1 MQVRIIIL
9 AILTTGSL
17 VYSSPTDKQVQKQ
30 QSFAILSDRDA
41 SLKSPVYF
49 SAQGVHHFLTQVFNN
64 HRYAQDILAHDF
76 SHLGQFLTHGKSME
90 HKRTY
95 AKSVFRMFGNKLKAT
110 PFVNAYAFSG
120 LAKDLPALIRD
131 YFIVFNSGD
140 LNPAKATVED
150 LLYSSFINSFTTLK
164 ERPDQFFNDLS
175 NEIVHTLN
183 NKYHLLDD
191 LTLDEVRT
199 SLLKFLELGVN
210 KLVWD
215 PADRFA
221 TWENCKT
228 IAHSFH
234 TLLELNIIAD
244 PDDLNDLYITLI
256 ERYCYFLELTA
267 SELPVS
273 LYEQIKHDVASQQ
286 LFFLEMDEQE
296 PGLETKAERL
306 IRSLIDGE
314 AKARAREVGIM
325 SRS

>member
-9 AILTTGSL
+9 AILASGSL
-17 VYSSPTDKQVQKQ
+17 VYCSTTEKKTPQRSSFT
-30 QSFAILSDRDA
+30 LLTDRDA

-49 SAQGVHHFLTQVFNN
+49 SAHGVQHFLTQVFNN

-76 SHLGQFLTHGKSME
+76 SHLGQFLTHGKTME

-95 AKSVFRMFGNKLKAT
+95 SKSVFRMFGNKLKAT

-120 LAKDLPALIRD
+120 LVKDLPQLLRD
-131 YFIVFNSGD
+131 YFIVFTSGD
-140 LNPAKATVED
+140 LNPAKATIED

-175 NEIVHTLN
+175 NEIVQTLN
-183 NKYHLLDD
+183 NKYHLLED
-191 LTLDEVRT
+191 LTLDEVRK
-199 SLLKFLELGVN
+199 SLLLFLELGVN

-215 PADRFA
+215 PMDRFT

-228 IAHSFH
+228 IADGFH
-234 TLLELNIIAD
+234 TLLEMNIIAD

-256 ERYCYFLELTA
+256 ERYCYFLELTGT
-267 SELPVS
+267 ELPTS
-273 LYEQIKHDVASQQ
+273 FYEQIKHDVASQQ
-286 LFFLEMDEQE
+286 LFFLEMEEQE

-306 IRSLIDGE
+306 MRSLIDGE
-314 AKARAREVGIM
+314 AKARGRELGIIT
-325 SRS
+325 R